1 MIAAETNTRPDTR
14 IKSTFAQLKEQGR
27 KALIS
32 FITAGD
38 PSPEF
43 TVSGLHALVAG
54 GADLLELGIPFSDP
68 EAEGPTIQSANERA
82 LDGGTT
88 LKQVLVM
95 VAEFRQADSQTPIIL
110 MGYLNSILAMQ
121 DFAEKAAQAGVDGL
135 IMVNL
140 PPEEGNELQAQLAA
154 NGMDLIY
161 LIAPTTTQERA
172 AEIISKASGFI
183 YYVSLKGITGAG
195 NLLTDEV
202 GIRTSELRATTDIP
216 LCVGFGI
223 RDAQTAAALSVH
235 SDGVVVGS
243 VLVEKMAAGTDP
255 VVVGSSL
262 QETIADIRQGLDQ
275 LN

>member
-1 MIAAETNTRPDTR
+1 MITAEAHARPNTR
-14 IKSTFAQLKEQGR
+14 IKRIFAQLKEQGR

-38 PSPEF
+38 PSPAF
-43 TVSGLHALVAG
+43 TVVGLHALVAG

-68 EAEGPTIQSANERA
+68 EAGGPTIQAANERA
-82 LDGGTT
+82 LAGGIT
-88 LKQVLVM
+88 LKQVLNM
-95 VAEFRQADSQTPIIL
+95 VAEFRQQDDQTPIIL
-110 MGYLNSILAMQ
+110 MGYLNSVLAMQ
-121 DFAEKAAQAGVDGL
+121 DFATKASYAGVDGL

-154 NGMDLIY
+154 CSMDLIY
-161 LIAPTTTQERA
+161 LIAPTTTEVRA

-195 NLLTDEV
+195 NVRTDEV
-202 GIRTSELRATTDIP
+202 GIRTNALRATTEIP

-223 RDAQTAAALSVH
+223 RDAETAAALSEQ

-243 VLVEKMAAGTDP
+243 VLVEKMAAGSDP
-255 VVVGSSL
+255 AVVSQSL
-262 QETIADIRQGLDQ
+262 QDTIADIRQGLDQ
-275 LN
+275 QS

>member
-1 MIAAETNTRPDTR
+1 MTSVELGIRPDTR
-14 IKSTFAQLKEQGR
+14 IKRTFAQLKEQGR

-38 PSPEF
+38 PGPEF
-43 TVSGLHALVAG
+43 TVAGLHALVAG

-68 EAEGPTIQSANERA
+68 EAEGPTIQAANERA
-82 LDGGTT
+82 LAAGIT

-95 VAEFRQADSQTPIIL
+95 VAEFRQQDTQTPIIL
-110 MGYLNSILAMQ
+110 MGYLNSVLAMQ
-121 DFAEKAAQAGVDGL
+121 DFAVKASQAGVDGL

-154 NGMDLIY
+154 SGMDLIY
-161 LIAPTTTQERA
+161 LIAPTTTEVRA

-195 NLLTDEV
+195 NLDTGEV
-202 GIRTSELRATTDIP
+202 GIRTNELRATTEIP

-223 RDAQTAAALSVH
+223 RDADTAAALSKH
-235 SDGVVVGS
+235 ADGVVVGS
-243 VLVEKMAAGTDP
+243 ALVEKMAAGTDP
-255 VVVGSSL
+255 AVVCQSL
-262 QETIADIRQGLDQ
+262 HETIADIRQGLDQ
-275 LN
+275 QN

>member
-1 MIAAETNTRPDTR
+1 MITAEANMRPDTR
-14 IKSTFAQLKEQGR
+14 IKRTFAQLKEQGR

-43 TVSGLHALVAG
+43 TVKGLHALVAG

-68 EAEGPTIQSANERA
+68 EAEGPTIQAANERA
-82 LDGGTT
+82 LAGGIT
-88 LKQVLVM
+88 LKLVLSM
-95 VAEFRQADSQTPIIL
+95 VAEFRQQDSHTPIIL
-110 MGYLNSILAMQ
+110 MGYLNSVLAMQ
-121 DFAEKAAQAGVDGL
+121 DFAQKAAEAGVDGL

-154 NGMDLIY
+154 NNMDLIY
-161 LIAPTTTQERA
+161 LIAPTTTQTRA

-195 NLLTDEV
+195 NLNTDEV
-202 GIRTSELRATTDIP
+202 GIRTNTLRGTTDLPI
-216 LCVGFGI
+216 CVGFGI
-223 RDAQTAAALSVH
+223 RDAQTAAALGIH

-243 VLVEKMAAGTDP
+243 VLVEKMATGSDP
-255 VVVGSSL
+255 IVVGKSL
-262 QETIADIRQGLDQ
+262 EETIADIRQGLDK
-275 LN
+275 

>member
-1 MIAAETNTRPDTR
+1 MITAETHARSDTR
-14 IKSTFAQLKEQGR
+14 IKRTFARLKEQGR

-38 PSPEF
+38 PSPAF
-43 TVSGLHALVAG
+43 TVVGLHALVAG

-68 EAEGPTIQSANERA
+68 EAEGPTIQAANERA
-82 LDGGTT
+82 LAGGIT

-95 VAEFRQADSQTPIIL
+95 VAEFRHQDDQTPIIL
-110 MGYLNSILAMQ
+110 MGYLNSVLAMQ
-121 DFAEKAAQAGVDGL
+121 NFATKASDVGVDGL

-154 NGMDLIY
+154 SSMDLIY
-161 LIAPTTTQERA
+161 LIAPTTTEARA

-195 NLLTDEV
+195 NLRADEV
-202 GIRTSELRATTDIP
+202 GLRTNALRATTGIP

-223 RDAQTAAALSVH
+223 RDAKSAAVLSEH

-255 VVVGSSL
+255 DVVSQSL
-262 QETIADIRQGLDQ
+262 QNTIADIRQGLDQ
-275 LN
+275 QS

>member
-1 MIAAETNTRPDTR
+1 MITAETSVRPDTR
-14 IKSTFAQLKEQGR
+14 IKRTFAQLKEQGR

-38 PSPEF
+38 PSPAF
-43 TVSGLHALVAG
+43 TVVGLHALVAG

-68 EAEGPTIQSANERA
+68 EAEGPTIQAANERA
-82 LDGGTT
+82 LAGGIT

-95 VAEFRQADSQTPIIL
+95 VAEFRQQDDQTPIIL
-110 MGYLNSILAMQ
+110 MGYLNSVLAMQ
-121 DFAEKAAQAGVDGL
+121 DFATEAAEAGVDGL

-140 PPEEGNELQAQLAA
+140 PPEEGAELQAQLAA
-154 NGMDLIY
+154 SSMDLIY
-161 LIAPTTTQERA
+161 LIAPTTTEARA

-183 YYVSLKGITGAG
+183 YYVSLKGTTGAE
-195 NLLTDEV
+195 NLRTDEV
-202 GIRTSELRATTDIP
+202 GIRTNALRATTEIP
-216 LCVGFGI
+216 LCVGFGV
-223 RDAQTAAALSVH
+223 RDAQTAAALSEH

-255 VVVGSSL
+255 AAVSQSL

-275 LN
+275 RS